1 MAYPSFLARPVAPV
15 RGIATRGPAAAAR
28 ATGGVP
34 VITTDQ
40 GVNVPAPQGP
50 AGLPSLTRNMQQEI
64 EDTESPDELNWKMAQ
79 AGEELGRLFRGE
91 QPGGG
96 QPGGGQ
102 PGMFGGTSFSEADI
116 LAEEDP
122 RTALVQA
129 ADAGVVIPAS
139 SSDEISHDDR
149 VYEVGGAWRDP
160 TQAQANVP
168 YMDSLVADAPTEE
181 TDPLLAEY
189 EKSLAKTMGAPALTT
204 EAANKQAKKILGIK
218 EKEDVPDWAMP
229 LFTFGMA
236 LMAEPGSFGQA
247 VGKAGL
253 KTVPVIAQVKKEK
266 KAERFRVA
274 QIARDL
280 MKTDVATR
288 KGALS
293 NAMSLIFKKAG
304 ERRLTAAEKRA
315 NSAELRAIRTA
326 ELEVER
332 EKRLATSAKATR
344 ELQKREKALQE
355 RRADLAEK
363 QYGLKVQNAVTS
375 TFKMYIDAMPQEF
388 KLPMARALGET
399 LQDTKSFGN
408 ISKNITPAQT
418 TELANNTFKTVLDN
432 LVKIHPRAALAA
444 QGYEIPQNEDY
455 GIRTVTV
462 DEPVMGE
469 DGKPVLGADGQPVT
483 RQMERLVRMNINE
496 VWGVERGPDG
506 EVLIDPDTKQPI
518 AKKFAP
524 GTKRIVLDKGT
535 GKVLAQGN
543 GDAGWTSGSKVERVG
558 GQLIEFKGRIN
569 GRPFVDVD
577 GIFWKQGA
585 NFTKIPGD
593 LGNPLQKDKP
603 YSFMVQDPNTKA
615 VSIYTGFAKNA
626 PNAIAAFKSDAA
638 AEKLNENTLAVAD
651 LSRDWGQLRDLVN
664 INPRAMVASNELVF
678 FQQGLLRGSD
688 FVYAL
693 TDQRP
698 NFEKVVDDLGFFQN
712 FGTNPGQQQAN
723 LGGTEIKGP
732 KGLKSY
738 MNKLGQKGYVKSI
751 ANTSFDA
758 AYDNSN
764 RTLNEEEL
772 SALQGLAEMR
782 TSARS
787 LIFSLAYA
795 LARTNEP
802 GGRLT
807 DRDIANALLMMG
819 VSENGRFRP
828 RELTLAMDRQV
839 ANSQSSVLNQWISRT
854 MPSVDEMRKTG
865 KMDPGVNITKKDIF
879 DRFKVPIFQAP
890 TADRFGAPSDET
902 GGADSQ
908 ISVGEILAKRY
919 PEQAKQLFL
928 NGKWDPRKVSS
939 RLRAAESLVKQYPG
953 NELYA
958 KKAAEWSE
966 IFGALKPSQR

>member
-15 RGIATRGPAAAAR
+15 QGLATRGPAAAAR
-28 ATGGVP
+28 ATGGRVP

-40 GVNVPAPQGP
+40 GVTTPAPQGP
-50 AGLPSLTRNMQQEI
+50 SGLASLTRNMQQEI

-79 AGEELGRLFRGE
+79 AGEELGKRFRGE
-91 QPGGG
+91 DVLSGGG
-96 QPGGGQ
+96 DVLSGSEGTEVLVGGETKTMNDGRVLKL
-102 PGMFGGTSFSEADI
+102 GSFFQSQDSSALPADS
-116 LAEEDP
+116 LEM
-122 RTALVQA
+122 A
-129 ADAGVVIPAS
+129 ADQLI
-139 SSDEISHDDR
+139 
-149 VYEVGGAWRDP
+149 EV
-160 TQAQANVP
+160 
-168 YMDSLVADAPTEE
+168 PTEE
-181 TDPLLAEY
+181 IDPLVASY
-189 EKSLAKTMGAPALTT
+189 KKSLEATMGAPALTT
-204 EAANKQAKKILGIK
+204 EEANKQAKQVLGID

-229 LFTFGMA
+229 LFAFGMA

-253 KTVPVIAQVKKEK
+253 KTLPVIAQVKKEK

-293 NAMSLIFKKAG
+293 NAVSLIFEEAG

-315 NSAELRAIRTA
+315 RSAEFRAIRKA
-326 ELEVER
+326 ELEVDR

-363 QYGLKVQNAVTS
+363 QHGLKVQNSVIS

-418 TELANNTFKTVLDN
+418 TKLANNTFKTVLDG

-506 EVLIDPDTKQPI
+506 EVLIDPDTKQSI

-524 GTKRIVLDKGT
+524 GTQIIVLDKGT
-535 GKVLAQGN
+535 GKILAQGN
-543 GDAGWTSGSKVERVG
+543 GDAGWTGGSKVERVG
-558 GQLIEFKGRIN
+558 GQLIEYKGTIN
-569 GRPFVDVD
+569 RRPFIDAS
-577 GIFWKQGA
+577 GKFWKQGA
-585 NFTKIPGD
+585 HFTKIPGD
-593 LGNPLQKDKP
+593 LGEPLQKDKP
-603 YSFMVQDPNTKA
+603 YSFMIQDPVTK
-615 VSIYTGFAKNA
+615 VMSIYTGFAKNA
-626 PNAIAAFKSDAA
+626 PNAVAAFKSEAA
-638 AEKLNENTLAVAD
+638 AEKLTENTLAAAD
-651 LSRDWGQLRDLVN
+651 LSRDWTQLRELVN
-664 INPRAMVASNELVF
+664 VNPRAMLAANELEF
-678 FQQGLLRGSD
+678 LQQGVLRGSD
-688 FVYAL
+688 LVFAL
-693 TDQRP
+693 TNQRP
-698 NFEKVVDDLGFFQN
+698 GFEHVLDGLGFFQN
-712 FGTNPGQQQAN
+712 FGTKPGQQQAN
-723 LGGTEIKGP
+723 LGGTEIKGS

-738 MNKLGQKGYVKSI
+738 MNKLGQEGYVKSI

-758 AYDNSN
+758 AYDNVN
-764 RTLNEEEL
+764 RTLNKEEL

-787 LIFSLAYA
+787 LIFNIAYA

-819 VSENGRFRP
+819 VSEGGRFRP

-839 ANSQSSVLNQWISRT
+839 ANRMDSVKNQWIART
-854 MPSVDEMRKTG
+854 IPSVDEMKKTG

-879 DRFKVPIFQAP
+879 GRFKVQIYEA
-890 TADRFGAPSDET
+890 AKAGRFGAPSDET
-902 GGADSQ
+902 VGADSQ
-908 ISVGEILAKRY
+908 ISIGKILAKRY

-928 NGKWDPRKVSS
+928 NGKWDTRKVSS

-953 NELYA
+953 NERYA

-966 IFGALKPSQR
+966 IFGALKPN